1 MNNVVKN
8 DPKNGEG
15 RVGVMGKE
23 VEGVSKK
30 WSEKGFNLV
39 PGSFHHQAI
48 TGGAQLPFDLVVMN
62 SFHRCISG

>member
-23 VEGVSKK
+23 VEGVSMKRI
-30 WSEKGFNLV
+30 EKGFDLV
-39 PGSFHHQAI
+39 PGSFHCRI
-48 TGGAQLPFDLVVMN
+48 I
-62 SFHRCISG
+62 R